1 MSKTLIV
8 LNPRA
13 GGGRAGQV
21 WTELEP
27 LLWELLGELVIAV
40 TQRPQDVAAHL
51 EEAYA
56 AGLTRII
63 SIGGDGTNHVLVNA
77 LTALNARHPEGPR
90 MVYGNLPIG
99 TGRDWARGIGIP
111 TDNYR
116 RAAEWIA
123 HAQPKSI
130 DLGLLHFDDKSEYFL
145 NIASVGMGGEVVSR
159 VNRADRRRPWTFLK
173 ATVESLLHYKP
184 QPIQVTLDGKQ
195 WYDNRAYLLA
205 VANGTTFGH
214 GMKIAPNAQQ
224 DDGLFDVLVIDDI
237 PRVRVLAALK
247 RVYDGSHLTHPA
259 VHHMRAAQVQVHSPA
274 GNIGIEFDGEYA
286 AGRDLTFS
294 VRPGALQVLA

>member
-13 GGGRAGQV
+13 GSGRAGQV

-40 TQRPQDVAAHL
+40 TQNPQDVAAHL

-77 LTALNARHPEGPR
+77 LTALNRRHPEGPR

-99 TGRDWARGIGIP
+99 TGRDWARGFGIP

-130 DLGLLHFDDKSEYFL
+130 DLGLLHFDHQDEYFL
-145 NIASVGMGGEVVSR
+145 NIASAGMGGDVVSR
-159 VNRADRRRPWTFLK
+159 VNRTARRRPWTFLQ
-173 ATVESLLHYKP
+173 ATVESLMRYQPK
-184 QPIQVTLDGKQ
+184 PIQVTLDGKE

-237 PRVRVLAALK
+237 PRLRVLAALK
-247 RVYDGSHLTHPA
+247 SVYDGSHLTHPA
-259 VHHMRAAQVQVHSPA
+259 VHHMRAAEVRVQSPA
-274 GNIGIEFDGEYA
+274 GTIGIELDGEYA
-286 AGRDLTFS
+286 AGRDLTFT
-294 VRPGALQVLA
+294 VQPGALQVLA

>member
-1 MSKTLIV
+1 M
-8 LNPRA
+8 
-13 GGGRAGQV
+13 
-21 WTELEP
+21 
-27 LLWELLGELVIAV
+27 
-40 TQRPQDVAAHL
+40 AAHL

-63 SIGGDGTNHVLVNA
+63 SIGGDGTNHVLINA
-77 LTALNARHPEGPR
+77 LSALNERHPAGPR

-111 TDNYR
+111 TDSYR

-123 HAQPKSI
+123 HAQPKAI
-130 DLGLLHFDDKSEYFL
+130 DLGHLQFDNESEFFL
-145 NIASVGMGGEVVSR
+145 NIASAGMGGEVVSR
-159 VNRADRRRPWTFLK
+159 VNSAARRRPWTFLK
-173 ATVESLLHYKP
+173 ATVDTLMQYKP
-184 QPIQVTLDGKQ
+184 QPIQVTLDGKE
-195 WYDNRAYLLA
+195 WYDNRAYVLA

-237 PRVRVLAALK
+237 PRLRVLAALK
-247 RVYDGSHLTHPA
+247 SVYDGSHLTHPA
-259 VHHMRAAQVQVHSPA
+259 VHHTRAAQVQVQSPS
-274 GNIGIEFDGEYA
+274 GTIGIELDGEYA
-286 AGRDLTFS
+286 AGRNLTFT